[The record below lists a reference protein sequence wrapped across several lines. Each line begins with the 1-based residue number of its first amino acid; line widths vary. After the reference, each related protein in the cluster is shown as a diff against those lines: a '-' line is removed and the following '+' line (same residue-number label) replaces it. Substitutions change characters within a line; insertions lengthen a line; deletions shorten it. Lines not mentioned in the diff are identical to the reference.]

1 MSESIQWM
9 ISVQVK
15 GGPTVSA
22 ASTLTADAYE
32 KVQITIANGDA
43 DKVVNLTTDP
53 LLLVVTASKY
63 QDAAGVGGNLSYK
76 INNTGT
82 GIPLIGPLM
91 LIGKGAVDR
100 YAASLTSIS
109 FTSTVPQSV
118 TIDILTAKDATP

>member
-9 ISVQVK
+9 ISAQVK

-32 KVQITIANGDA
+32 KVQVTIANGDT
-43 DKVVNLTTDP
+43 DKVVNLTADP
-53 LLLVVTASKY
+53 LLLVVTSSKY
-63 QDAAGVGGNLSYK
+63 QDAGAGGNLSYK

-82 GIPLIGPLM
+82 AIPFAGPLV

-100 YAASLTSIS
+100 YAPSLASIS
-109 FTSTVPQSV
+109 FTSAMPQNV

>member
-9 ISVQVK
+9 ISAQVK

-22 ASTLTADAYE
+22 ANTLTADAYE
-32 KVQITIANGDA
+32 KAQVTIANGDV
-43 DKVVNLTTDP
+43 DKVVTLTADP

-63 QDAAGVGGNLSYK
+63 AGPGAAGALSYK

-82 GIPLIGPLM
+82 AVSLVGPLL
-91 LIGKGAVDR
+91 LIGKDAVDR
-100 YAASLTSIS
+100 YAPGLTSIS
-109 FTSTVPQSV
+109 FSSTISPNV